1 MGRKSQAERSAE
13 WRERCVRFSR
23 ASMTV
28 AEFCRREEVS
38 PAAFYRWRRRLA
50 KRAEP
55 SEKGTAEAAA
65 AFVELGWGAA
75 AVVELE
81 LPNGVRVRVPAER
94 EAAVAAA
101 IRAAGEL
108 AEPRAAAGEES
119 AAC

>member
-1 MGRKSQAERSAE
+1 METGALSRGAAVMAGALKEGRPGR
-13 WRERCVRFSR
+13 
-23 ASMTV
+23 
-28 AEFCRREEVS
+28 
-38 PAAFYRWRRRLA
+38 YRRR
-50 KRAEP
+50 KRR
-55 SEKGTAEAAA
+55 
-65 AFVELGWGAA
+65 WGAA